1 MKIAPFGVE
10 MWMNAYE
17 TRCRYNLAETCV
29 ESLTLAELVDIAGVR
44 DSFREHLLGMHLTY
58 GAIAG
63 SDRLRT
69 AVAGL
74 YAGQSPA
81 NVSITHGAIGANS
94 LVHQTLVEPGDH
106 VVAIVPNYQQH
117 YSIPESIGARVD
129 RLPLREEHG
138 FRPDLDRLSDLVG
151 DRTRLIALSN
161 PNNPTGAL
169 LDGEML
175 ERIAQIARSVGAFV
189 LADEVY
195 RGLDQQDS
203 GTTVSIVDAYE
214 RGISTGSMSKAFSLA
229 GLRLGWIVAPEDVI
243 ASVAV
248 HRDYNT
254 ISVGMVDDY
263 FASVALE
270 AKEAILARSRGIVR
284 GNLEVLD
291 RWVRAQP
298 HVTYVRP
305 AAGTTALLKY
315 DLDVG
320 SWDLCVDLLE
330 RTGVLL
336 TPGSAFDLEGHVRI
350 GYANNPQILAT
361 GLELLG
367 GFLAGRDSGD

>member
-58 GAIAG
+58 GAIEG
-63 SDRLRT
+63 SERLRT

-74 YAGQSPA
+74 YSGQNPT

-129 RLPLREEHG
+129 RLPLQEAHG

-151 DRTRLIALSN
+151 DRTKLIAFSN

-169 LDGEML
+169 MDGQMLD
-175 ERIAQIARSVGAFV
+175 RIAQIARSVGAYV

-195 RGLDQQDS
+195 RGLEQQHS
-203 GTTVSIVDAYE
+203 GATVSIADVYE

-243 ASVAV
+243 SSVAI

-270 AKEAILARSRGIVR
+270 AKEAILDRSRAIVR
-284 GNLEVLD
+284 GNLDVLD
-291 RWVRAQP
+291 RWIRDEP
-298 HVTYVRP
+298 HVSYIRP

-315 DLDVG
+315 DLDVA

-336 TPGSAFDLEGHVRI
+336 TPGSAFDLEGYVRI
-350 GYANNPQILAT
+350 GYANNPQILAA

-367 GFLAGRDSGD
+367 EYLAGRDSGD

>member
-243 ASVAV
+243 ATVAV

-291 RWVRAQP
+291 RWVRDQP

-336 TPGSAFDLEGHVRI
+336 TPGSAFDLEGYVRI
-350 GYANNPQILAT
+350 GYANSPRILAT

>member
-243 ASVAV
+243 ATVAV

-263 FASVALE
+263 CASVALE

-291 RWVRAQP
+291 RWVRDQP

-336 TPGSAFDLEGHVRI
+336 TPGSAFDLEGYVRI
-350 GYANNPQILAT
+350 GYANSPRILAT